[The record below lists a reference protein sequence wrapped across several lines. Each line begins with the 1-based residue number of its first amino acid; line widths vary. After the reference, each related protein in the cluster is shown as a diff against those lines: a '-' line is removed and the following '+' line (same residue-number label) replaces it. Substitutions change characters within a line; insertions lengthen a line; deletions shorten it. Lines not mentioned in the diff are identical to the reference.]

1 MDGAL
6 AFLYKIWKIL
16 RTDRKEVDLDS
27 VEKALR
33 EELREELKRFKEEN
47 KELKQ
52 ENNALHTDLADLRA
66 AFKICQVSH
75 PSVCPLVQ
83 MRIKKDENNGK
94 K

>member
-33 EELREELKRFKEEN
+33 EELREELKRIKDEN

-52 ENNALHTDLADLRA
+52 ENNALNADMADLKA
-66 AFKICQVSH
+66 AVKICQTNR
-75 PSVCPLVQ
+75 PSTCPL
-83 MRIKKDENNGK
+83 IKAIRNRGNSSE
-94 K
+94 